1 MEGNGQ
7 TALDVLSL
15 SGTIRLMSLM
25 LGDWPRGYGLPGVV
39 GVGRRGDDGYRGD
52 KEGSDPEEG
61 T

>member
-1 MEGNGQ
+1 
-7 TALDVLSL
+7 
-15 SGTIRLMSLM
+15 
-25 LGDWPRGYGLPGVV
+25 VV